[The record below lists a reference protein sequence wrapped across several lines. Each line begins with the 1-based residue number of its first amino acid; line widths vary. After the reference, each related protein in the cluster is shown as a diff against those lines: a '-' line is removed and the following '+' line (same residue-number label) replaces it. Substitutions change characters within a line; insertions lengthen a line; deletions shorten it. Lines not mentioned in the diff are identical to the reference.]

1 MPIVL
6 AIVAIIIML
15 CIFGS
20 SGKNLITGLIAI
32 VCAFF
37 IGAVGLALLGT
48 GIGIPVFGVA
58 IVIFLVLK
66 GATSK

>member
-1 MPIVL
+1 MPIVF
-6 AIVAIIIML
+6 AIVAITIMIF
-15 CIFGS
+15 IFGN

-32 VCAFF
+32 IGAFL

-58 IVIFLVLK
+58 IIIFLILK
-66 GATSK
+66 GASSK